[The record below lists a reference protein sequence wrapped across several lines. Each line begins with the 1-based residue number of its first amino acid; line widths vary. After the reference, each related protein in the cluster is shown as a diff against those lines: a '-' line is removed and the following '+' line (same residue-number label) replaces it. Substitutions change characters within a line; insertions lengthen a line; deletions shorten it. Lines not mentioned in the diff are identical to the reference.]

1 VSAVAE
7 PNSVARRDRRPL
19 PVQVYG
25 RLRDDVTGG
34 VYEPGSRLPSE
45 AELSELFGVSRITV
59 REALRM
65 LQRDMLIESRH
76 GRGHYVL
83 SAGGLVK
90 KPIGELQSVTELM
103 ESLGYPMETTVL
115 SVRREP
121 GGERAS
127 ALGLEPDDEV
137 FRLERLRTSGGEA
150 MIYSIDILPV
160 RAFAGGEPDWGG
172 SLLEAMERE
181 GIWIAYS
188 RATIRAVI
196 LPRSVVR
203 QAGVPPTLPWILM
216 DQINFTSEHR
226 PVLLSLDH
234 HRGDKF
240 EFETLRQRHS
250 E

>member
-1 VSAVAE
+1 MTE
-7 PNSVARRDRRPL
+7 PNMVARRDRRPL

-25 RLRDDVTGG
+25 QLRDEITSG
-34 VYEPGSRLPSE
+34 VYKPGSRLPSE
-45 AELSELFGVSRITV
+45 AELSELFSVSRITV
-59 REALRM
+59 REALRL

-83 SAGGLVK
+83 NAGGLVK
-90 KPIGELQSVTELM
+90 KPIGELQGVTELM
-103 ESLGYPMETTVL
+103 ESLGYPVESTVL

-121 GGERAS
+121 GGERA
-127 ALGLEPDDEV
+127 AVLGIKPDDEV

-160 RAFAGGEPDWGG
+160 RTFGGGEPDWGC

-188 RATIRAVI
+188 RATIRAVT

-203 QAGVPPTLPWILM
+203 QAGVPPALPWILM

-226 PVLLSLDH
+226 PVLQSRDY

>member
-1 VSAVAE
+1 MAE
-7 PNSVARRDRRPL
+7 PNTVARRDRRPL

-25 RLRDDVTGG
+25 RLKDDITSGS
-34 VYEPGSRLPSE
+34 YEPGSRLPSE
-45 AELSELFGVSRITV
+45 AELSEQFSVSRITV

-83 SAGGLVK
+83 NAEGLVK

-103 ESLGYPMETTVL
+103 DSLGYPMETAVL
-115 SVRREP
+115 SARREP
-121 GGERAS
+121 AGERAA
-127 ALGLEPDDEV
+127 ALGIEPDDEV

-150 MIYSIDILPV
+150 MIYSVDILPV
-160 RAFAGGEPDWGG
+160 RTLGGGEPNWDG

-188 RATIRAVI
+188 RAAIRAVV
-196 LPRSVVR
+196 LPRPAAR
-203 QAGVPPTLPWILM
+203 RAGVPPTLPWILM
-216 DQINFTSEHR
+216 DQINFTREHR
-226 PVLLSLDH
+226 PVLLSLDY

-240 EFETLRQRHS
+240 EFETLRQRHT